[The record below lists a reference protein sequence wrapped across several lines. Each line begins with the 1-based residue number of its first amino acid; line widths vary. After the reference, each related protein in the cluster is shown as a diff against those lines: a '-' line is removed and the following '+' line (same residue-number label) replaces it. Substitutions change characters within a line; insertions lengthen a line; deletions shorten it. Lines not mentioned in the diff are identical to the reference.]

1 MTQAERDLVSSLRAE
16 LATIA
21 PSRACDRRAEAA
33 GLAGRG
39 PRTGAAVTR
48 LAIRLRDPG
57 PTPLGRGAGNAD
69 GGATGHPEPALAP
82 TDTLDWRAA
91 PDHCRWAW
99 LRGVFLSRA
108 SLSLASG
115 RTHLEFVLDPD
126 AARTLAGRLA
136 EIDLPAAVR
145 VRRGRGVVT
154 WKSADRVGS
163 FLRGIGGGSAL
174 LELEVRQVARS
185 MRGDLNRVLNA
196 ELANL
201 GRAVSAASRQL
212 AGIEVLERDG
222 RLGTQP
228 YVVRAVAAARRE
240 TPEATLSELADR
252 VEATRS
258 AVQRALVRIERLA
271 FEPDQGD
278 PGDTVGVS
286 RGRARGSRSGRIPR
300 RCARSSLPQTGR
312 CTPRHATRVSSRP

>member
-1 MTQAERDLVSSLRAE
+1 MTQTERDLVASLRAE

-21 PSRACDRRAEAA
+21 PSRPCDRRAEAA

-39 PRTGAAVTR
+39 PRTGGALTR
-48 LAIRLRDPG
+48 LAIRLREPG
-57 PTPLGRGAGNAD
+57 QASTSAD
-69 GGATGHPEPALAP
+69 AF
-82 TDTLDWRAA
+82 DWRAA

-126 AARTLAGRLA
+126 AAAVLADRLA
-136 EIDLPAAVR
+136 DVDLPATVR
-145 VRRGRGVVT
+145 ARRGRGVVT

-196 ELANL
+196 ESANL
-201 GRAVSAASRQL
+201 QRAVSAASRQL

-222 RLGTQP
+222 RLGAQP

-240 TPEATLSELADR
+240 TPEATLAELADR
-252 VEATRS
+252 AELTRS

-271 FEPDQGD
+271 FQPDDGGD
-278 PGDTVGVS
+278 AGDALGAR
-286 RGRARGSRSGRIPR
+286 RGRARGSASGSIPR
-300 RCARSSLPQTGR
+300 RCARSSLPRTGR
-312 CTPRHATRVSSRP
+312 CTPRPATRVSSRP